1 VRIIGG
7 RWSGRVIDAPEGHG
21 TRPPTDRI
29 RQALF
34 DWLGQDLSGVRMA
47 DVCSGSGAVAFEAAS
62 RGAAVVH
69 AIEPERRAVAVLERN
84 KAALGAAQVTV
95 HARPFAAVLPGLR
108 ELDLVFA
115 DPPFPW
121 YGERPEEIERL
132 LNLAAHAVGVGGSVV
147 IRGDHGTD
155 LPPCLDLAEEDRRQW
170 GRSWIAWLRRVK
182 RAET

>member
-1 VRIIGG
+1 MVRIIGG
-7 RWSGRVIDAPEGHG
+7 RWSGRVIDAPPGLG

-34 DWLGQDLSGVRMA
+34 DWLGQDLTGVRMA

-62 RGAAVVH
+62 RGAALVH
-69 AIEPERRAVAVLERN
+69 AIEPDRGAVRVLERN
-84 KAALGAAQVTV
+84 KASLGAAQVTIQ
-95 HARPFAAVLPGLR
+95 ARPFAAVLPMLKD
-108 ELDLVFA
+108 LDLVFA

-132 LNLAAHAVGVGGSVV
+132 LDLAAHAVAVGGSVV
-147 IRGDHGTD
+147 IRGDQGTD
-155 LPPCLDLAEEDRRQW
+155 LPPCLHLAEEDRRHW

-182 RAET
+182 RVE